1 MERADGSTFRLVELL
16 HLSALLAVCIM
27 MQQHYIAVVVVV
39 LLVKE
44 RERERVTRQ
53 ALFVL
58 TPMGSGKPFNL
69 NRSMRATRAPSLPS
83 SSSSFFYSIWLG
95 CRQDLFYF
103 RGEKEKK
110 KGK

>member
-1 MERADGSTFRLVELL
+1 
-16 HLSALLAVCIM
+16 M
-27 MQQHYIAVVVVV
+27 MQQHYIAVVLVV
-39 LLVKE
+39 LLVKEERERE

-58 TPMGSGKPFNL
+58 MPMGSGKPFNL

-83 SSSSFFYSIWLG
+83 SSSSSFFYSIWLG

-103 RGEKEKK
+103 RREKEIKKK
-110 KGK
+110 KGEITNQLTAV

>member
-1 MERADGSTFRLVELL
+1 
-16 HLSALLAVCIM
+16 M
-27 MQQHYIAVVVVV
+27 MQQHYIAVVLVV
-39 LLVKE
+39 LLVKEERE

-83 SSSSFFYSIWLG
+83 SSSSSSSFFYSIWLG

-103 RGEKEKK
+103 TREKEIKKK
-110 KGK
+110 KGEITNQLTAV